1 MCKRSGKSVK
11 TIAKSTK
18 PQNEDLTFLCRKWKK
33 AALCMFHKPNGNNYA
48 IMHNVRT
55 REPKQTMER
64 PPLPP
69 RHDGYGGDLCLEV
82 IMMVKQVKV
91 SNFTEVKGIVS
102 AAAKCYNDVGV
113 HDMKGSIADA
123 KSILGMMSLD
133 YSHPVK
139 IVCENEHDLNSV
151 VNALKQ

>member
-1 MCKRSGKSVK
+1 
-11 TIAKSTK
+11 
-18 PQNEDLTFLCRKWKK
+18 
-33 AALCMFHKPNGNNYA
+33 
-48 IMHNVRT
+48 
-55 REPKQTMER
+55 
-64 PPLPP
+64 
-69 RHDGYGGDLCLEV
+69 
-82 IMMVKQVKV
+82 MMVKQVKV

-113 HDMKGSIADA
+113 HDMKGSIDDA

>member
-1 MCKRSGKSVK
+1 MEKSGFVHVTQTKREQLCYNAQCKD
-11 TIAKSTK
+11 
-18 PQNEDLTFLCRKWKK
+18 E
-33 AALCMFHKPNGNNYA
+33 
-48 IMHNVRT
+48 RT
-55 REPKQTMER
+55 EPVAGRGSLQ
-64 PPLPP
+64 P
-69 RHDGYGGDLCLEV
+69 RQDVCGWDLCLEV

>member
-1 MCKRSGKSVK
+1 MVAHLLTASRAPGSALDTGAEDAADCVGLFRRSL
-11 TIAKSTK
+11 I
-18 PQNEDLTFLCRKWKK
+18 
-33 AALCMFHKPNGNNYA
+33 
-48 IMHNVRT
+48 
-55 REPKQTMER
+55 
-64 PPLPP
+64 
-69 RHDGYGGDLCLEV
+69 
-82 IMMVKQVKV
+82 MVKQVKV

-139 IVCENEHDLNSV
+139 IVCEDERDLNSV
-151 VNALKQ
+151 VNAIKQ

>member
-1 MCKRSGKSVK
+1 
-11 TIAKSTK
+11 
-18 PQNEDLTFLCRKWKK
+18 
-33 AALCMFHKPNGNNYA
+33 
-48 IMHNVRT
+48 
-55 REPKQTMER
+55 
-64 PPLPP
+64 
-69 RHDGYGGDLCLEV
+69 
-82 IMMVKQVKV
+82 MMVKQVKV
-91 SNFTEVKGIVS
+91 SNFTEVKGIV
-102 AAAKCYNDVGV
+102 V

>member
-1 MCKRSGKSVK
+1 
-11 TIAKSTK
+11 
-18 PQNEDLTFLCRKWKK
+18 
-33 AALCMFHKPNGNNYA
+33 
-48 IMHNVRT
+48 
-55 REPKQTMER
+55 
-64 PPLPP
+64 
-69 RHDGYGGDLCLEV
+69 
-82 IMMVKQVKV
+82 MVKQVKV

-139 IVCENEHDLNSV
+139 IVCEDEHDLNRV
-151 VNALKQ
+151 VNAIKQEKQTNRPAAKRRRAVFCWCKRLPPAGEGKERITPLRKIF

>member
-1 MCKRSGKSVK
+1 
-11 TIAKSTK
+11 
-18 PQNEDLTFLCRKWKK
+18 
-33 AALCMFHKPNGNNYA
+33 
-48 IMHNVRT
+48 
-55 REPKQTMER
+55 
-64 PPLPP
+64 
-69 RHDGYGGDLCLEV
+69 
-82 IMMVKQVKV
+82 MMVKQVKV

-139 IVCENEHDLNSV
+139 IVCENEQDLNHV
-151 VNALKQ
+151 IRALKQ